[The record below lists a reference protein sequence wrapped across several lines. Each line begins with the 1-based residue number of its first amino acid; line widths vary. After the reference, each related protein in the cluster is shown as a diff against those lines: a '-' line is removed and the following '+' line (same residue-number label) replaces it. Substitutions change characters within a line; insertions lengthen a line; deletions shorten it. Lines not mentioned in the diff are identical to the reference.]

1 MRPHTE
7 GCVINKDY
15 DRFVQTSLL
24 INGEEG
30 AKGDSLAFGKVP
42 RRRGLCGVEGTA
54 GIQATPGPRRS
65 HSDPSVPQPVPP
77 HRVVSGTCSPGLNSP
92 LPQAAATLG
101 RGGLKGCV
109 GTSRARLSLSP
120 PSSLP
125 AAPPLPSGEDFQE
138 PGSLI
143 PGLGR
148 SCRRCSAGGGL
159 WEGKKPVPNP

>member
-24 INGEEG
+24 INGEEE

-42 RRRGLCGVEGTA
+42 RRRGLCGVEGAA

-65 HSDPSVPQPVPP
+65 HSGSKCPPACTPSPRRLRDVLP
-77 HRVVSGTCSPGLNSP
+77 GTQQP

-101 RGGLKGCV
+101 RGGPPLPQRMRWDLA
-109 GTSRARLSLSP
+109 GTPLSLSSEFAP
-120 PSSLP
+120 RG
-125 AAPPLPSGEDFQE
+125 AASPRPERTS
-138 PGSLI
+138 
-143 PGLGR
+143 R
-148 SCRRCSAGGGL
+148 SWDR
-159 WEGKKPVPNP
+159 

>member
-42 RRRGLCGVEGTA
+42 RRRGLCGVEGAA

-65 HSDPSVPQPVPP
+65 HSDRSVPQPVPR
-77 HRVVSGTCSPGLNSP
+77 HRVVSGTCPPGLNSP

-101 RGGLKGCV
+101 RGG
-109 GTSRARLSLSP
+109 
-120 PSSLP
+120 
-125 AAPPLPSGEDFQE
+125 PPLPQRVRWDLAGT
-138 PGSLI
+138 PLSL
-143 PGLGR
+143 PSEFAPRGAASPRPERTSR
-148 SCRRCSAGGGL
+148 SRDR
-159 WEGKKPVPNP
+159 